1 MFIRKYCPRNEIK
14 QMENEL
20 WNLKVKGT
28 NLTTYIQINFSR
40 THPLCPEMY
49 PKRRPDLWN
58 VTIKGLPLSIKGN
71 ITSSKPV
78 DLHEAIDMAQGLMY
92 QPDKVLML
100 ASYLTAENV
109 YEQPPLTYALLLV
122 YNCGKAGHK
131 VKDCRAPPRPT
142 NQRGPGSQGGQ
153 GSDVTCFGCGKKGH
167 YKNKC
172 SNNGNQG
179 GGNQIRGNLQNHENN
194 QRQNQGNPKVN
205 NQASTSTQG
214 GRRAPGRVYSLCD
227 KAVVKD
233 NNVVNGTFLI
243 NNVYA
248 SVLFDTGVDRSFVS
262 YAFSKYIDI
271 PPTTLDTNYDVEL
284 ADEKSLTTNTILR
297 GCTLNLQNHTRI
309 DLIPI
314 ELGSFDVIIG
324 MDWMAKHRAEVE
336 EKTEI
341 SERRIEDV
349 PVVRDFSEVFP
360 EVFPGLPPTRQDLQV
375 VSEPPKGLYTRL
387 NKDQNLFIPPN
398 QVVMSAND
406 NFSLHDDEE
415 LSLHDD
421 ASLAGS
427 VPASNKGDAPAKPP
441 QIITTNTLSNIK
453 LPVLQK
459 DDYDTWAMEMEHYL
473 EYIDNEVWKV
483 IQNGN
488 SKKRVT
494 KGKDGVYRVLPPTT
508 QEEQVADEK
517 ERKARTLLLMAVPK
531 DHLRRFHGMDDAKE
545 IWAAIKTRFGG
556 NANSKKMQKA
566 VLKQQFEAFTIS
578 SKESLEKGYDRFQ
591 KLLSQLDALGAG
603 VSDEDAN
610 HKFLRSL
617 PPAWD
622 SLAMTMRT
630 KKNIDTLS
638 IDDLYNNLSVFEQD
652 IQKTSS
658 SSQTSDNVA
667 FLSQTKAS
675 SSKHKPSHNSGSY
688 STYNTSS
695 SKATPTATP
704 GLADEVIHSFLAT
717 NADDVDLIHEDLDQ
731 IDDLDLEEMD
741 INWQI
746 AMTAIKIKKFYKK
759 TGRRPRVD
767 GKMHVAFDK
776 RKVECFNCHNTGHFA
791 RECKFK
797 GSKEGSRQE
806 ASRGQDFKPVRTE
819 KEALM
824 TIDEGQINW
833 VEQTTDEELNHALM
847 AFTVN
852 NEVSMCSKLCL
863 DSYNALQAKYDELQS
878 EFGDQEAALT
888 AHKLGIKKLESQLRA
903 SHKQQTSLTE
913 KLNFQANQIFEK
925 DEKLKKYR
933 RIGMKAVKDKDA
945 LQKIVDSWFAS
956 SKNLWK
962 LIDCG
967 MSSTVKIGL
976 GYGIQSNAEV
986 LGYEEEIS
994 RGIFA
999 FRETD
1004 AGYYDIPLYS
1014 RFKQVEYKGVPHP
1027 LSGDYTPREQED
1039 IDDSLYEYGKY
1050 GPQPQSPSPIE
1061 SDASST
1067 VYSTCQSNDSDG
1079 ELGVGSDHSVN
1090 DDPINDHIPIP
1101 SIEQVT
1107 IATQKT
1113 QPQVPKPQQTVDPS
1127 CAQHV
1132 KTPRQPIRTPVTPS
1146 PIPSY
1151 NRQNW
1156 NQRMERDLGA
1166 GYSFERKPCFVC
1178 GSLSHLIKDCDY
1190 YEKKMAREAALKS
1203 KRVVHAEVRQT
1214 TPAWTNTNRVNKANQ
1229 FTPRPVQLSN
1239 IRPNLSTASN
1249 TIKTGRVNVNTG
1261 HGNVSSGSVHVN
1273 SGTQI
1278 KSGASRFN
1286 TGKQHVNSG
1295 SMHVNSGTQ
1304 IKSGGSRFNTGHGN
1318 VNSGRVHVNTARVN
1332 RPVLSNQTSN
1342 KTKLSQVNLKSPK
1355 KCFSKQSSPVNR
1367 PFSRTT
1373 AYKSNKYAVKGKMG
1387 TAVKT
1392 SAGCV
1397 WRKAIP
1403 LSNTNGGPTP
1413 DSNVHVS
1420 RDMAPL
1426 SPCDQ
1431 RHLWLHFQ
1439 VVGYTE
1445 EIVHDFEQ
1453 RLETIFKRQ
1462 MMSRRIGDEMG
1473 LDVAGTLCFHLG
1485 GARRSMPWRQF
1496 ILALGLHT
1504 AEEMAEDG
1512 FRAYWLGSERVIPDK
1527 GDLNHYWVEISYSR
1541 DFLRGA
1547 PCYTYIIDPVRR
1559 LCHRLISYNI
1569 SGRGHAPKKVNATNL
1584 FYLCSMDRGAANVPY
1599 LVAQYLFRHIEG
1611 RKSGTRL
1618 SRGHFIGRLAHH
1630 FGLVSDDGLRG
1641 LSVVA
1646 RNLPLIDIGELV
1658 KLNICMEIRD
1668 NWAWV
1673 ALGPERQP
1681 DAAAGALGAIEDAP
1695 VVDEGSQVDPTPVQ
1709 VPQPPPPPPAAG
1721 RTMPQRLGRLKDEMQ
1736 GLR

>member
-1 MFIRKYCPRNEIK
+1 MNKQAADKEKEQKAESVHEEVKEEEGAKKRKLGTRRK
-14 QMENEL
+14 
-20 WNLKVKGT
+20 LKA
-28 NLTTYIQINFSR
+28 
-40 THPLCPEMY
+40 
-49 PKRRPDLWN
+49 KRRKLAKEKIREKDD
-58 VTIKGLPLSIKGN
+58 I
-71 ITSSKPV
+71 
-78 DLHEAIDMAQGLMY
+78 
-92 QPDKVLML
+92 L
-100 ASYLTAENV
+100 ASKFMEIFHNLHFELSFAD
-109 YEQPPLTYALLLV
+109 ALIHMP
-122 YNCGKAGHK
+122 KF
-131 VKDCRAPPRPT
+131 APIA
-142 NQRGPGSQGGQ
+142 
-153 GSDVTCFGCGKKGH
+153 VVLKKLPEKIGD
-167 YKNKC
+167 
-172 SNNGNQG
+172 
-179 GGNQIRGNLQNHENN
+179 
-194 QRQNQGNPKVN
+194 
-205 NQASTSTQG
+205 
-214 GRRAPGRVYSLCD
+214 PGR
-227 KAVVKD
+227 
-233 NNVVNGTFLI
+233 FLI
-243 NNVYA
+243 
-248 SVLFDTGVDRSFVS
+248 
-262 YAFSKYIDI
+262 
-271 PPTTLDTNYDVEL
+271 P
-284 ADEKSLTTNTILR
+284 
-297 GCTLNLQNHTRI
+297 C
-309 DLIPI
+309 
-314 ELGSFDVIIG
+314 
-324 MDWMAKHRAEVE
+324 
-336 EKTEI
+336 
-341 SERRIEDV
+341 
-349 PVVRDFSEVFP
+349 DFSEFDSYLALADL
-360 EVFPGLPPTRQDLQV
+360 GPTSGIRAT
-375 VSEPPKGLYTRL
+375 KGTLHKIEHRS
-387 NKDQNLFIPPN
+387 KPFIPPN
-398 QVVMSAND
+398 QIIMSQPAND

-421 ASLAGS
+421 ASLDGS
-427 VPASNKGDAPAKPP
+427 VPATNKGDAPAKPP

-494 KGKDGVYRVLPPTT
+494 KGKDGVYRVLPPAT
-508 QEEQVADEK
+508 QEEQFADEK

-658 SSQTSDNVA
+658 SSLTSDNVA
-667 FLSQTKAS
+667 FLSQAKAS
-675 SSKHKPSHNSGSY
+675 SSKHKPSHSSGSY
-688 STYNTSS
+688 SSYTTSS
-695 SKATPTATP
+695 SKATTTATP

-806 ASRGQDFKPVRTE
+806 AGRGQDFKPVRTE

-833 VEQTTDEELNHALM
+833 VEQTADEELNHALM

-888 AHKLGIKKLESQLRA
+888 AHKLAVKKLESQLRA
-903 SHKQQTSLTE
+903 SHKQQSSLTE

-994 RGIFA
+994 RGKQY
-999 FRETD
+999 

-1014 RFKQVEYKGVPHP
+1014 RFKQVEYKGVPI
-1027 LSGDYTPREQED
+1027 LLVSVLYLRELD
-1039 IDDSLYEYGKY
+1039 
-1050 GPQPQSPSPIE
+1050 
-1061 SDASST
+1061 T
-1067 VYSTCQSNDSDG
+1067 
-1079 ELGVGSDHSVN
+1079 
-1090 DDPINDHIPIP
+1090 
-1101 SIEQVT
+1101 
-1107 IATQKT
+1107 
-1113 QPQVPKPQQTVDPS
+1113 
-1127 CAQHV
+1127 
-1132 KTPRQPIRTPVTPS
+1132 VTPS

-1156 NQRMERDLGA
+1156 NQRMRRDL
-1166 GYSFERKPCFVC
+1166 S
-1178 GSLSHLIKDCDY
+1178 S
-1190 YEKKMAREAALKS
+1190 
-1203 KRVVHAEVRQT
+1203 
-1214 TPAWTNTNRVNKANQ
+1214 
-1229 FTPRPVQLSN
+1229 
-1239 IRPNLSTASN
+1239 
-1249 TIKTGRVNVNTG
+1249 
-1261 HGNVSSGSVHVN
+1261 VSSA
-1273 SGTQI
+1273 GTQF

-1295 SMHVNSGTQ
+1295 SVHVHSGTQ
-1304 IKSGGSRFNTGHGN
+1304 IKSGGSRFNTGKKN
-1318 VNSGRVHVNTARVN
+1318 VNSGRVCVSSVRVN
-1332 RPVLSNQTSN
+1332 RPISNNSSP
-1342 KTKLSQVNLKSPK
+1342 KPSQVNLNSPK
-1355 KCFSKQSSPVNR
+1355 KCFLKQRSPVNR
-1367 PFSRTT
+1367 PFSRQT
-1373 AYKSNKYAVKGKMG
+1373 AYKSNIYAVKGKMG

-1403 LSNTNGGPTP
+1403 LSNTNSGPTP
-1413 DSNVHVS
+1413 DSNVYVS
-1420 RDMAPL
+1420 RGPQGR
-1426 SPCDQ
+1426 P
-1431 RHLWLHFQ
+1431 
-1439 VVGYTE
+1439 
-1445 EIVHDFEQ
+1445 
-1453 RLETIFKRQ
+1453 K
-1462 MMSRRIGDEMG
+1462 
-1473 LDVAGTLCFHLG
+1473 
-1485 GARRSMPWRQF
+1485 
-1496 ILALGLHT
+1496 
-1504 AEEMAEDG
+1504 
-1512 FRAYWLGSERVIPDK
+1512 
-1527 GDLNHYWVEISYSR
+1527 
-1541 DFLRGA
+1541 
-1547 PCYTYIIDPVRR
+1547 PV
-1559 LCHRLISYNI
+1559 
-1569 SGRGHAPKKVNATNL
+1569 K
-1584 FYLCSMDRGAANVPY
+1584 
-1599 LVAQYLFRHIEG
+1599 
-1611 RKSGTRL
+1611 
-1618 SRGHFIGRLAHH
+1618 
-1630 FGLVSDDGLRG
+1630 
-1641 LSVVA
+1641 
-1646 RNLPLIDIGELV
+1646 
-1658 KLNICMEIRD
+1658 
-1668 NWAWV
+1668 AWV
-1673 ALGPERQP
+1673 PKRN
-1681 DAAAGALGAIEDAP
+1681 
-1695 VVDEGSQVDPTPVQ
+1695 
-1709 VPQPPPPPPAAG
+1709 
-1721 RTMPQRLGRLKDEMQ
+1721 
-1736 GLR
+1736 